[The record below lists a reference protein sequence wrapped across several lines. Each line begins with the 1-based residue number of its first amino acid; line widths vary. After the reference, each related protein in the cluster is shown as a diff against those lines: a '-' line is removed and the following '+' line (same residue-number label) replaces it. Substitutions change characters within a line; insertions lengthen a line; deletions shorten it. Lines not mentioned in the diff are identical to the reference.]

1 MRNYKRSDLWC
12 GIGKKPP
19 LAMFLSMTLQKLLIF
34 ELSSSKDFSLF
45 HSTFEL
51 TNQNENYNQRF
62 VFSFR
67 TFARE
72 RVSLRLCKSV
82 AANGKPFK
90 CPSLDKRAKKHC
102 SAFIW
107 FALQNVLHLNIS
119 HCVVFMLNDEFLHRH
134 SCTGTLNDKI

>member
-1 MRNYKRSDLWC
+1 VIYIAGSEKN
-12 GIGKKPP
+12 PP
-19 LAMFLSMTLQKLLIF
+19 IAMFLSMTLQKLLIF

-67 TFARE
+67 TFASE

-134 SCTGTLNDKI
+134 SCTGTLNDKM

>member
-1 MRNYKRSDLWC
+1 MMRDR
-12 GIGKKPP
+12 KKPANSNVSVNDIAKIADIWIVIFKGFFSFP
-19 LAMFLSMTLQKLLIF
+19 FYFWAHKSKWKLQSAICFL
-34 ELSSSKDFSLF
+34 
-45 HSTFEL
+45 
-51 TNQNENYNQRF
+51 
-62 VFSFR
+62 FR
-67 TFARE
+67 TFASE

-134 SCTGTLNDKI
+134 SCTGTSMIKYKDGRL

>member
-1 MRNYKRSDLWC
+1 MIYIAGSEKN
-12 GIGKKPP
+12 PP
-19 LAMFLSMTLQKLLIF
+19 IAMFLSMTLQKLLIF

-67 TFARE
+67 TFASE

-134 SCTGTLNDKI
+134 SCTGTLNDKM